1 MVLFKLL
8 VKAESFTYI
17 DKELY
22 GYRVN
27 DNSVTRRLVLSVR
40 PDALIALNH
49 IIDYAKENKYV
60 ISLKDIAIARSDI
73 RRNMMK
79 EAILNKN
86 KEFFINTDNVLKK
99 YIDNGSVKYI
109 EKQIDI
115 ERFQFDDLIY
125 NDIVFQNFLII
136 SEK

>member
-1 MVLFKLL
+1 MLGVCGAFYKRELFLNNNIRFQNGIRMGEDWMVLFKLL

-86 KEFFINTDNVLKK
+86 KEFLLI
-99 YIDNGSVKYI
+99 
-109 EKQIDI
+109 QIM
-115 ERFQFDDLIY
+115 L
-125 NDIVFQNFLII
+125 
-136 SEK
+136 

>member
-1 MVLFKLL
+1 MQIPVAEQGRFICKVLSDVYFCLL
-8 VKAESFTYI
+8 YTSYI

-27 DNSVTRRLVLSVR
+27 DNSVTRRLVSSVR

-49 IIDYAKENKYV
+49 IIDYAKEHKYV

-86 KEFFINTDNVLKK
+86 KEFFINTDNACLL
-99 YIDNGSVKYI
+99 YTSIG
-109 EKQIDI
+109 
-115 ERFQFDDLIY
+115 
-125 NDIVFQNFLII
+125 
-136 SEK
+136 